1 MERVVPDYISRSVPV
16 SQAARVPWYSS
27 TFPTYFG
34 IFLWVGFYLK
44 IAEPTIGLA
53 SVSLCLLGLL
63 VAGVICFAFYYWA
76 PAMLGMQ
83 SGRPLYVVG
92 TSTFGTSV
100 SYTHLRA

>member
-1 MERVVPDYISRSVPV
+1 MKAVLPDYILDNSPVPPER
-16 SQAARVPWYSS
+16 RVPWYVS

-44 IAEPTIGLA
+44 IAEPTIGFASLPVCLA
-53 SVSLCLLGLL
+53 ALL
-63 VAGVICFAFYYWA
+63 VAGVLCMALYYWA

-92 TSTFGTSV
+92 SSTFGT
-100 SYTHLRA
+100 RGG